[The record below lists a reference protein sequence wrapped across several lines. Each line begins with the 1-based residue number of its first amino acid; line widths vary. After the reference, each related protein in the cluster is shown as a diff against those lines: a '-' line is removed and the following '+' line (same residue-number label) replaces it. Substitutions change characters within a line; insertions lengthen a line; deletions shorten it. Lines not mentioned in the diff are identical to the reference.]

1 MNIQGYPQRMGQE
14 RPVTFKSDDSKIE
27 LRLNVVFM
35 CLIQWLDQKETS
47 ESYIKGNRQFKFCT
61 IVSEVSSFVGNPVV
75 K

>member
-1 MNIQGYPQRMGQE
+1 MDIQGYPQRMGQE

-47 ESYIKGNRQFKFCT
+47 ESYM
-61 IVSEVSSFVGNPVV
+61 
-75 K
+75 